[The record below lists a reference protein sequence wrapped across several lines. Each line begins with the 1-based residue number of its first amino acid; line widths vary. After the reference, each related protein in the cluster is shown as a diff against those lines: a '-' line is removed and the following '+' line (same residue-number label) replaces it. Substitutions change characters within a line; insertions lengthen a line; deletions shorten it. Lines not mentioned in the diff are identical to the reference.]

1 MGQGSRLGVGSSRLP
16 NGGVERPPPK
26 GGPHRRVRIGTGCGR
41 EALHVRDG
49 NAGQGGRARAW
60 VGNAGP
66 FPWPSV
72 QAGHALAGGDGC
84 SLCALAPCL
93 WSISRVV
100 APFGGTIDLGLEYER
115 NRTILA
121 SRRCPPR
128 SRRLTVP
135 SNTCQGAEMVTP
147 RGGPFLAFRE
157 ESRWWE
163 GWEARR
169 GPSRARGEGRSMA
182 NHLPAPH
189 APSRHQIG
197 LARGERTEK
206 RTIVLLV
213 WILRGGKRLGERL
226 GQLRAESC
234 TH

>member
-1 MGQGSRLGVGSSRLP
+1 M
-16 NGGVERPPPK
+16 
-26 GGPHRRVRIGTGCGR
+26 
-41 EALHVRDG
+41 
-49 NAGQGGRARAW
+49 W
-60 VGNAGP
+60 VGHAASH
-66 FPWPSV
+66 PWPSA

-189 APSRHQIG
+189 PPSRHQIG

-206 RTIVLLV
+206 RPIVPCSGFRTRTNDKVRRVDRAVQGCWTAPRCATLLRLKL
-213 WILRGGKRLGERL
+213 LR
-226 GQLRAESC
+226 C
-234 TH
+234 THGYKCLIW